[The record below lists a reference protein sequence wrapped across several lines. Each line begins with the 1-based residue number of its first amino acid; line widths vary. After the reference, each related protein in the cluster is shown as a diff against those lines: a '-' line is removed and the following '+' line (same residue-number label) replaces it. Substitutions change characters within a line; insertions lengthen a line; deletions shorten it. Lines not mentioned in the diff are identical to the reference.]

1 MHFFSAQQDWN
12 SERLEFGGCLI
23 ITSSHHEGTIRYH
36 LAHQASGA
44 GVPGACKLKFLPV
57 QSSSKLYIGSRHTKF
72 QTFAAI
78 LPYCQSSCTPNSLYD
93 PAGIIYLYTKRFYN

>member
-36 LAHQASGA
+36 LAHQAGKRSRSSRRLQIK
-44 GVPGACKLKFLPV
+44 VPSC
-57 QSSSKLYIGSRHTKF
+57 TKF
-72 QTFAAI
+72 IKIIHTFSTYKISNFCCHTAI
-78 LPYCQSSCTPNSLYD
+78 LPIFLY
-93 PAGIIYLYTKRFYN
+93 P